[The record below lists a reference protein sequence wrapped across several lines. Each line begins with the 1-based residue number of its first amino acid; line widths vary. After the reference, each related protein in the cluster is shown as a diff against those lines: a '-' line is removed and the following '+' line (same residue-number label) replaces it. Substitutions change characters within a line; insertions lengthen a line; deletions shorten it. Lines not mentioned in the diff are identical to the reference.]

1 MQLLSSPIQGAPD
14 EINLHILSFLG
25 IKDNATMAST
35 CKQFQKLAEDE
46 QAWKSCCEN
55 SFGKEFAN
63 IFKKNNQTQ
72 TWKQISQMMINEKR
86 ELVDIERKVTL
97 PARVASVAN
106 GIFSGMKG
114 ESSRT
119 SLLGRVTKVK
129 HN

>member
-1 MQLLSSPIQGAPD
+1 
-14 EINLHILSFLG
+14 
-25 IKDNATMAST
+25 MAST

-46 QAWKSCCEN
+46 QAWKSSCEN

-72 TWKQISQMMINEKR
+72 TWKQISQMMVNEKR

-114 ESSRT
+114 GSSRT